1 MLGDE
6 EKKVEGL
13 LWLLDVLFQSGKDV
27 EERKFIREEGFHI
40 VMDENM
46 KNGGYDIWFKSFQ
59 KMKSNL

>member
-46 KNGGYDIWFKSFQ
+46 KNGGYDI
-59 KMKSNL
+59 

>member
-1 MLGDE
+1 M
-6 EKKVEGL
+6 EGL

-46 KNGGYDIWFKSFQ
+46 KNGGGDDI
-59 KMKSNL
+59 